1 MNNYTLLDLSVWELP
16 VQEELLVLRRKVN
29 RLPIDE
35 VLSRYGVKMERRR
48 GDMIDALCPF
58 HLDHH
63 LGSFKINVTKNS
75 CFCFACQNGGGVVKS
90 VSKILEKD
98 ETETIL
104 QIAMD
109 FDLISETIFNH
120 LSSSGEKY
128 VRTKASDYRRESEPK
143 KESLSEDTVRL
154 RSVIYETVKEVY
166 GLDNMDRAYLLHRG
180 VPSDRIDLDYFTF
193 PGKDLFDQI
202 LYRVCDKTGLNR
214 ATVGN
219 TMIHT
224 PGFIGT
230 KEKRNG
236 KEVTVPFMMVP
247 VGIGILIRNAKG
259 QVVAIQIRSKEIHP
273 ACRYT
278 YFSYKAYGNDAFF
291 GGGSVETPVDVIY
304 PKEWNKR
311 FAVTEGKFKAE
322 QLALKGYVALSVQG
336 VYNFKDVPDVISS
349 AQKRLGQVNS
359 ALVDIFY
366 DADFITNPNVCK
378 ARDELAD
385 LLLKN
390 GCTVRVAIWD
400 VKFGKGIDD
409 LLLREGHHPGRF
421 VPAKTA
427 GEAFEKSFDL
437 ALQKFGLNRNSP
449 ISKITEEERKGIVNE
464 FTKQMKRFFGI

>member
-1 MNNYTLLDLSVWELP
+1 MNNYAILDLSVWELP

-90 VSKILEKD
+90 VSKILGKD

-109 FDLISETIFNH
+109 FDLITEATFNR
-120 LSSSGEKY
+120 LSKSGEKY
-128 VRTKASDYRRESEPK
+128 VRTKASDYQRTKEPK
-143 KESLSEDTVRL
+143 KEPLSEDTVRL

-166 GLDNMDRAYLLHRG
+166 GLTDTDRTYLLHRG
-180 VPSDRIDLDYFTF
+180 VPSERVDLDYFTF

-202 LYRVCDKTGLNR
+202 LYRVCDKTGLNH
-214 ATVGN
+214 AAAGN
-219 TMIHT
+219 AMIHT
-224 PGFIGT
+224 PGFVGMKAI
-230 KEKRNG
+230 RNG

-247 VGIGILIRNAKG
+247 IGIGILIRNAKR
-259 QVVAIQIRSKEIHP
+259 QVVAIQVRSKEVNP
-273 ACRYT
+273 MCRYT
-278 YFSYKAYGNDAFF
+278 YFSCKAHGSSTFF

-322 QLALKGYVALSVQG
+322 QLARKGYVALSVQG
-336 VYNFKDVPDVISS
+336 VYNFKDVPDAIIS
-349 AQKRLGQVNS
+349 AQKCLGQSDS
-359 ALVDIFY
+359 ASVDIFY

-378 ARDELAD
+378 ARDELAA
-385 LLLKN
+385 LLLKS
-390 GCTVRVAIWD
+390 GCTVRVAVWD

-409 LLLREGHHPGRF
+409 FLLRKGHHPGRF

-427 GEAFEKSFDL
+427 GEAFAKSFDL
-437 ALQKFGLNRNSP
+437 ALEKFGLHPDSQVA
-449 ISKITEEERKGIVNE
+449 KLTEEERKGIVEE
-464 FTKQMKRFFGI
+464 FTKQMKRFLNI